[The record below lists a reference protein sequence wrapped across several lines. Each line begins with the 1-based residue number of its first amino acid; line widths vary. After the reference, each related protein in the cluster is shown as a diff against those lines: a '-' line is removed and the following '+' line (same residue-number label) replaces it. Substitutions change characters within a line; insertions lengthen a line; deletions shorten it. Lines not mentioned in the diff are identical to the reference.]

1 MLYTLFNISQYHE
14 SIDIS
19 PKIKL
24 ETWDTI
30 LDESIEV
37 VALKV
42 PPNVAIK
49 KKKKKSL
56 PHESKIANSQ
66 FPLILQFKQ
75 ESTLKKVKDIR
86 DKEKGNKKNYEC

>member
-1 MLYTLFNISQYHE
+1 MEDTDIFISTEYVLYTLFNISQYHE
-14 SIDIS
+14 SIDMS

-24 ETWDTI
+24 ETWYTI

-49 KKKKKSL
+49 KKIHSSTNTKSQIPKSHQFSHL
-56 PHESKIANSQ
+56 NRKVISK
-66 FPLILQFKQ
+66 
-75 ESTLKKVKDIR
+75 
-86 DKEKGNKKNYEC
+86 